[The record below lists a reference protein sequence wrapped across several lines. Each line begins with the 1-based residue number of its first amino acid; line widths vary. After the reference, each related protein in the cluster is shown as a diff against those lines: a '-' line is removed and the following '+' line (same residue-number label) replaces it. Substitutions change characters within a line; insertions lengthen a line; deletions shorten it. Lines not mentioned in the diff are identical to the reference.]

1 MVSARTMKM
10 KGTTQEPSAPLKRKS
25 HIRLLT
31 LAAGRLRAQAGN
43 TMLSMA
49 PDSAQCRQLASSSLD
64 LCHLCHIQHPHDHTD
79 ICRCVLIIAT
89 HLYIQTAQ
97 ALPILSP
104 KCLSNRHKMHLGGE
118 AYLAPCIMIM

>member
-43 TMLSMA
+43 TTVSMA

-64 LCHLCHIQHPHDHTD
+64 LCHLCQIQHPNGDTD
-79 ICRCVLIIAT
+79 TCVNHVLT
-89 HLYIQTAQ
+89 LML
-97 ALPILSP
+97 ALEQSVLSLT
-104 KCLSNRHKMHLGGE
+104 CLPNRHKMMLGVE
-118 AYLAPCIMIM
+118 TYLAPCIMIM